1 MSAYN
6 PTVNQGID
14 LIFTVTWTDST
25 GTPINLTG
33 YTIKMSVNNQVSN
46 ASILSLAIG
55 SGVTVSAPSTGV
67 AQFQITGTQT
77 AALSVG
83 TYSYGI
89 KATSAGGINYDWL
102 DGTITIGLARV
113 A

>member
-6 PTVNQGID
+6 PTVKQGID

-46 ASILSLAIG
+46 TSVLALTIG

-77 AALSVG
+77 AALSTG

-102 DGTITIGLARV
+102 DGTITIGTANV
-113 A
+113 S